1 MDKVDD
7 NKVNSELRD
16 RMLVAYENLMNP
28 RVVLNNL
35 EIDFMSKLM

>member
-16 RMLVAYENLMNP
+16 RMLAAYENLMNP

-35 EIDFMSKLM
+35 EIDFMSKHM